1 MSPLN
6 LTDSASGLGRPPPET
21 SWKIAGIA
29 SAAAASS
36 SISACTLAA
45 VRSKLWRS
53 RFQPPTSIAA
63 PITSRMLPRIEPTSE
78 ALTTSW
84 SPSCSANSAMISS
97 GALPKVTLSRPPM
110 PGPERLA
117 SSSVALPISAAVGI
131 TPSADEPKTSPAPA

>member
-53 RFQPPTSIAA
+53 RFQA
-63 PITSRMLPRIEPTSE
+63 
-78 ALTTSW
+78 
-84 SPSCSANSAMISS
+84 
-97 GALPKVTLSRPPM
+97 
-110 PGPERLA
+110 
-117 SSSVALPISAAVGI
+117 
-131 TPSADEPKTSPAPA
+131 ADEHGGAHHQQDVAEDRADQRGLDDLLEPLVRARTAR